1 MVKTI
6 FQCLGQF
13 LLATAS
19 LNYYLG
25 IANEEEG
32 AEVTLTFDKALKE
45 SRYFKVLAN

>member
-6 FQCLGQF
+6 FQSFGKF
-13 LLATAS
+13 LLANAS

-45 SRYFKVLAN
+45 NRYFKR